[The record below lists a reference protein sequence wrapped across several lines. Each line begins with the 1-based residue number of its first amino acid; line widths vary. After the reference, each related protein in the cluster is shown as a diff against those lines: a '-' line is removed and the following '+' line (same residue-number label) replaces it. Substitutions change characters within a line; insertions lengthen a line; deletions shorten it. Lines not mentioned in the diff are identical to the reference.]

1 MLEIYFTN
9 IKSIVQN
16 YSPIFVDFSS
26 NTIPYDEFEGFV
38 AGKIVFL
45 DGSILDFAEVK
56 NIKVQPKM
64 KYRYHYM
71 DKDKNL
77 IFRYDNARHHKEID
91 TFPHH
96 KHIANG
102 IERSN
107 EPNIETIMKEIEN
120 IIKSKI
126 K

>member
-1 MLEIYFTN
+1 
-9 IKSIVQN
+9 
-16 YSPIFVDFSS
+16 
-26 NTIPYDEFEGFV
+26 
-38 AGKIVFL
+38 
-45 DGSILDFAEVK
+45 
-56 NIKVQPKM
+56 
-64 KYRYHYM
+64 M

-77 IFRYDNARHHKEID
+77 IFRYDDAEHHREIA

-96 KHIANG
+96 KHTPNG
-102 IERSN
+102 VEESN